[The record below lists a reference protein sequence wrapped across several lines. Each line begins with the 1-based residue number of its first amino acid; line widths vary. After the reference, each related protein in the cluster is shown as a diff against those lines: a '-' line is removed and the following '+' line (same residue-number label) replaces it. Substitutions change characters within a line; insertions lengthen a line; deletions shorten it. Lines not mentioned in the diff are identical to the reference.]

1 MVLRLSK
8 SLNRVSCTIL
18 VFLWACVWICVM
30 LMFNVPLELRST
42 RWRQTDDHAHYP
54 KSHSNVE
61 LLNGFYVY
69 DGRSRATVF
78 NGNYFR
84 ALHVLTIYL
93 YWALKQ
99 KLWRHTKHTQRHQTL
114 WSQYDKNGKLSKTI
128 DALSSS
134 FSKSRQDSIAEK
146 FLIWVIH
153 PLPHQRSVMWNTFS
167 KIDISNWM
175 CKYTAKIDLCIHIA

>member
-18 VFLWACVWICVM
+18 VFLWACVCVCVM

-99 KLWRHTKHTQRHQTL
+99 KLWRHTKRTQRHQTL

-146 FLIWVIH
+146 FPIWVIH
-153 PLPHQRSVMWNTFS
+153 PLPH
-167 KIDISNWM
+167 
-175 CKYTAKIDLCIHIA
+175 